1 MTVRFSANL
10 SMLFTEAP
18 FLERFERAA
27 AAGFRAVEFW
37 WPAEDEPQH
46 VARAARAAGVEAA
59 LLNFDAGD
67 MSRGERGLASDP
79 SRVDAFRGHVP
90 VALGLAEAVGCRRLN
105 LLVGLAID
113 GLERERQLELAREN
127 VRFAADAA
135 AGIGAGVLIE
145 PINALEN
152 GPYLLPTVAEALAFI
167 ATVDRDNVALQ
178 YDVYHAQRS
187 EGNIVDT
194 IRAHVGRIGHVQ
206 VADCPGRGEPG
217 TGEIRFAFVLDALR
231 MAGYDGYVGLEYRP
245 TTQTTEESL
254 GWMRDLG

>member
-46 VARAARAAGVEAA
+46 VARAARAAGVEVA
-59 LLNFDAGD
+59 LFNFDAGD
-67 MSRGERGLASDP
+67 MSGGERGFASDP

-113 GLERERQLELAREN
+113 GLGRELQLGLAREN

-178 YDVYHAQRS
+178 YDLYHAQRS

-194 IRAHVGRIGHVQ
+194 IRAHIGEIGHVQ
-206 VADCPGRGEPG
+206 LADCPGRGEPG
-217 TGEIRFAFVLDALR
+217 TGEIRYPYVLGELNA
-231 MAGYDGYVGLEYRP
+231 AGYDGYIGLEYRP
-245 TTQTTEESL
+245 TTPTTEQSL
-254 GWMRDLG
+254 GWMSHAG